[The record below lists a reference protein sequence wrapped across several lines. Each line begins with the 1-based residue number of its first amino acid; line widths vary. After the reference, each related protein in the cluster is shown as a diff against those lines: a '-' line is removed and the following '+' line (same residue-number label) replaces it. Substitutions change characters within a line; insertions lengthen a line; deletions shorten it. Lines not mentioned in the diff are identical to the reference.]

1 MLTVQEVIS
10 ATDKDLPGK
19 GWFTSYKLVLQSG
32 ETAEL
37 FQRKDSVP
45 PKAGDQIDGTLEQS
59 QYGLKI
65 KKNAKLTGPGGPRQR
80 DPRETAAIQRQ
91 HSQGMAVQVAV
102 AAGWFKQ
109 DWNPHNEQDA
119 ATLKDLARLTDW
131 FQRDIQRGVNLEMY
145 GSKRDET
152 RKEPVRTGES
162 DVPSDTTGFEHPK
175 TDLQG
180 TPFAV

>member
-37 FQRKDSVP
+37 FQRKESPP
-45 PKAGDQIDGTLEQS
+45 PKAGDLIDGVVEDGP
-59 QYGLKI
+59 YGKKI
-65 KKNAKLTGPGGPRQR
+65 RKNAKLGAGGGFRPR
-80 DPRETAAIQRQ
+80 DPKETAAIQRQ
-91 HSQGMAVQVAV
+91 HSQDMAVQIAV